1 MVVEVNKLIANALLS
16 DGGIYLPGIGSLSI
30 VTSTPEGGDP
40 TRDIVILDKEQHKSM
55 VTVISERGNCTLQQ
69 AEQVYKRWFS
79 IVTTEQTTSIL
90 GIGEIEDGKFKST
103 PQMFNKLNPVQAR
116 KSVSSQP
123 KVAPPVKTEPKA
135 KPKIEPKPKS
145 ATDKATRSPKKKRG
159 YVWAFVAAIAIIIGV
174 TYFVI
179 TFDSTTPEV
188 KNTQVVAIEQPHSV
202 TESPATT
209 PEQPQ
214 PEEEKPQ
221 PQKAEVAKVIDINAD
236 PTTVLN
242 ETIKQSKS
250 STAKYRV
257 VFGVFSSPSNSGRA
271 IIKMVKEG
279 KNDNITVRAYPYGKE
294 TYMLTVFESDSASE
308 CETFRK
314 SKLGLSIS
322 QDLWVYAK
330 K

>member
-16 DGGIYLPGIGSLSI
+16 NGGIYLPDIGSLSI

-40 TRDIVILDKEQHKSM
+40 TRDIVIVDGERHKSLI
-55 VTVISERGNCTLQQ
+55 TVISERGNCTLQQ
-69 AEQVYKRWFS
+69 AEQVYKRWLL
-79 IVTTEQTTSIL
+79 IVTREQTTTIL

-116 KSVSSQP
+116 KSVNSETKVTPPAKPETKTQP
-123 KVAPPVKTEPKA
+123 KS
-135 KPKIEPKPKS
+135 EPKPKR
-145 ATDKATRSPKKKRG
+145 AAAPKTKDKSKNG
-159 YVWAFVAAIAIIIGV
+159 YSWAFVVAIVITIGV
-174 TYFVI
+174 TYFALKL
-179 TFDSTTPEV
+179 DDTTAEE
-188 KNTQVVAIEQPHSV
+188 TQTEVVAVEQPRSV
-202 TESPATT
+202 TESHATT
-209 PEQPQ
+209 SEPPQ

-221 PQKAEVAKVIDINAD
+221 PQKIEKAKVDINAD
-236 PTTVLN
+236 PTAVLY
-242 ETIKQSKS
+242 ETIEQSKS

-279 KNDNITVRAYPYGKE
+279 KNDDITVRAYPYGKE

-308 CETFRK
+308 CEKFKK

-322 QDLWVYAK
+322 QDLCVYAK